1 MIVLVGGTKGGTSKS
16 TLTTNIAAYLA
27 GEGVDF
33 IMVDADDPRQASSAK
48 WHKRREANESGLKRI
63 QCVQMTGNIH
73 QSVLDISERYDHVLI
88 DAGGRDSKE
97 LRTAMAAADLLLI
110 PLQASQFDL
119 ESMVSIW
126 EMIDQVR
133 ETLNPDLRAVAV
145 LSKAPNN
152 PMNTELAEAR
162 QLLEEFPGIE
172 LSSEIIRDRV
182 VYREA
187 IRDGRGVIEMNNSTA
202 KAEIQLL
209 GQSLFNLQ

>member
-1 MIVLVGGTKGGTSKS
+1 MIVLIGGTKGGTSKS
-16 TLTTNIAAYLA
+16 TLTTNIAAWLA

-33 IMVDADDPRQASSAK
+33 VMVDADDPRQASTNK
-48 WHKRREANESGLKRI
+48 WHKRREANELGLGKI
-63 QCVQMTGNIH
+63 HCVQMTGNIH
-73 QSVLDISERYDHVLI
+73 QSILDISNRYDHVLI

-119 ESMVSIW
+119 ESMESIW
-126 EMIDQVR
+126 EMVDQVK
-133 ETLNPDLRAVAV
+133 ETLNPDLRAIAV

-162 QLLEEFPGIE
+162 QLLEKFPGIE

-187 IRDGRGVIEMNNSTA
+187 IRDGRGVVETNNSTA

-209 GQSLFNLQ
+209 GQSLFNF